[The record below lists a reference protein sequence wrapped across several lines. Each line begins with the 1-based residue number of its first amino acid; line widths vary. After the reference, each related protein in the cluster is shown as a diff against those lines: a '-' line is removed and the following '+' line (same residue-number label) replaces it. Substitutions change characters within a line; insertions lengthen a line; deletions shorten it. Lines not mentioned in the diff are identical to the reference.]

1 MNITVE
7 QEELRLLGD
16 ILQTQ
21 LAAKVTDIQDFQVKC
36 AIKNNLLMILTQH
49 PPDVAVDTQQVFEV
63 LAQTIQSQFNYK
75 TQHIQFFLRVF
86 GDMLPYAKYFL
97 DSLMPTVE
105 TEGETEST
113 NQKEK
118 ETSFA
123 LKSSPL
129 TEAEVELIPDSF
141 IFSPEAPFLNY
152 SSPELILHNLSLDE
166 DQSQEIAEESY
177 PFVPIPDQPK
187 KRHLWRS
194 FPPGSIIGTIVF
206 IVLLYLGGTF
216 ALHNGC
222 AILGCKELQTA
233 KQFKSEYQQQIKSTK
248 TDLELLAIQQKLD
261 AVVADLQKIPQWSPR
276 YRESQELVDTLSQ
289 ESLKI
294 NQVLLALRTA
304 TSVQKRN
311 LNPAKSWAEL
321 RNRQNLLRQAIT
333 RLNTVK
339 YESEFYQLVQGNL
352 PGYEN
357 SLKTITQQL
366 IREETWLK
374 KIARAKTLGDAAI
387 KSQATAKSSTDWQ
400 QVKFN
405 LQMAIDTLKTIP
417 EDSFGFQDAGKLLA
431 VYQSKI
437 IVADNHVKKEQL
449 STMSPQQ
456 LLAIINQV
464 KTDLNKAC
472 TSKIKICTF
481 NIENNQINVR
491 LTVEYKTLLKTN
503 NLTMGLHYQNL
514 QNALKVISQKYQLP
528 VFTE

>member
-1 MNITVE
+1 MNMTVE

-16 ILQTQ
+16 ILQTR

-49 PPDVAVDTQQVFEV
+49 PPGVTVDTQQVFDV

-86 GDMLPYAKYFL
+86 GDKLPYAKYFL
-97 DSLMPTVE
+97 DSPMPTVE

-118 ETSFA
+118 GTS
-123 LKSSPL
+123 L
-129 TEAEVELIPDSF
+129 TEPIPDLFVS
-141 IFSPEAPFLNY
+141 SPEAPFFNY
-152 SSPELILHNLSLDE
+152 SSPDSILHNLSLDE
-166 DQSQEIAEESY
+166 DQSQKIAEASY
-177 PFVPIPDQPK
+177 PFVHIPEQPK

-194 FPPGSIIGTIVF
+194 FPPASIIGTTVFIVF
-206 IVLLYLGGTF
+206 IYLSGTF
-216 ALHNGC
+216 VLYRGC
-222 AILGCKELQTA
+222 AILECKELQTA
-233 KQFKSEYQQQIKSTK
+233 KQFKSEYRQQIKSTK
-248 TDLELLAIQQKLD
+248 TELELLAIQQKLD

-276 YRESQELVDTLSQ
+276 YRESQELVDNLSQ
-289 ESLKI
+289 ELLKT

-333 RLNTVK
+333 RLNSVK
-339 YESEFYQLVQGNL
+339 HESEFYQLVQGNL
-352 PGYEN
+352 PNYEN

-366 IREETWLK
+366 IKEETWLK
-374 KIARAKTLGDAAI
+374 KIAGAKTLGDAAI
-387 KSQATAKSSTDWQ
+387 KSQATAKSTTDWQ
-400 QVKFN
+400 KVKFN
-405 LQMAIDTLKTIP
+405 LQTAINTLKTIP
-417 EDSFGFQDAGKLLA
+417 EDSFGFQNASKLLA
-431 VYQSKI
+431 AYESKI
-437 IVADNHVKKEQL
+437 TVADDNAKTEQL
-449 STMSPQQ
+449 STISSQQ

-503 NLTMGLHYQNL
+503 NLTMRLHYQNL